1 MKTRLIFAIPWGAP
15 PSVAGPLTQNAI
27 GVTNG
32 IFTVTLDFG
41 ASVFTGPARWLEVG
55 VETNGGATFT

>member
-1 MKTRLIFAIPWGAP
+1 VGGPT
-15 PSVAGPLTQNAI
+15 SVAGPLTQNAI

-41 ASVFTGPARWLEVG
+41 ASVFTGPARWLE
-55 VETNGGATFT
+55 A